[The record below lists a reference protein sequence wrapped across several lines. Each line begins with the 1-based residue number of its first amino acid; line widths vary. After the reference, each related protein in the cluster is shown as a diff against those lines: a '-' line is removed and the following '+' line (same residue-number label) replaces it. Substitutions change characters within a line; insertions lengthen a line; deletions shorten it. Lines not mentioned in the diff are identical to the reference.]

1 MKTPSDKNMNEFD
14 WEREIRKDEAR
25 INTYLNELNKFLDLP
40 DEENL
45 IMKKLQRNPEL
56 IPNNAALSNI
66 NFSGFSDD
74 DEEDFISNEELQKK
88 EGADI
93 YMQIQKLA
101 YHWNNVFASEIKPES
116 IPSGMA
122 ITCIYGKLLARLA
135 DVLDVGQDVLLN
147 LRIALC
153 KRVIADLSELA
164 KHFDKLAEEQPEI
177 KPVLDTHYSQL
188 HIIREKLIDLLS
200 KTREKKK

>member
-66 NFSGFSDD
+66 NFSGFSED
-74 DEEDFISNEELQKK
+74 DEDDFLSPEELQKK

-93 YMQIQKLA
+93 YMQMQKLA
-101 YHWNNVFASEIKPES
+101 YHWNNVFAAELKPEC

-122 ITCIYGKLLARLA
+122 ITCTYGKLLARLA
-135 DVLDVGQDVLLN
+135 DVLDVGQDGLSN

-153 KRVIADLSELA
+153 KRVISELSELA
-164 KHFDKLAEEQPEI
+164 KHFDNLTGEQPEI

-188 HIIREKLIDLLS
+188 HIIREKLLDLLA
-200 KTREKKK
+200 KTRDKKP